1 LEGSRRLIFVGLNP
15 LHHMVDIV
23 RSPVLGKVPAVTS
36 YLIVVLITA
45 GGWYLTYVVL
55 RRFRRR
61 IAYWS

>member
-1 LEGSRRLIFVGLNP
+1 VGLNP

-23 RSPVLGKVPAVTS
+23 RSPLLGKVPAATS
-36 YLIVVLITA
+36 YLIVVLITL